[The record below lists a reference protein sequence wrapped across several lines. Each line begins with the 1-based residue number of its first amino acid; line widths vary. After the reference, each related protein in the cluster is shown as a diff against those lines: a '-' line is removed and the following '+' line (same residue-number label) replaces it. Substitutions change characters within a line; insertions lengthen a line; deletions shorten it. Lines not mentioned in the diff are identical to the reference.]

1 MTILESAISHAVAS
15 LSAWSVHGE
24 AGVATLGLTGVLLG
38 LLVGFLPALAARA
51 LVKAVFRHA
60 AIARVKAALVQ
71 QVVESL
77 WAPVTLLWV
86 SVSLSICL
94 APFVDRVTNEF
105 SWVDAQQ
112 YAQSLLRLLIFVSLL
127 WLCWRLTVGVSSLTQ
142 RWLRGLDAQLQ
153 RSWGALANRAAR
165 VLFPLVLLMSVAGL
179 LPVDLQSFIQRHLGV
194 VFILVSGWLLSHAVM
209 AAEEIVH
216 QKFDLQVHD
225 NLRARVVHTQVRV
238 LKRVILAV
246 IWFVCTAS
254 VLLLIPGVRQFGQGL
269 LASAGVAGVVVGLA
283 AQKSF
288 SNIFAGLH
296 LAFSQRV
303 RLDDVVVVDG
313 QWGRVEE
320 IRLTYVI
327 VAIWD
332 QRRLIVPV
340 SRMLDASFENW
351 THKSAE
357 ILGTVTLYADFGVD
371 LGSLRTRLK
380 EVCAAAVPLWDG
392 RVCLIQV
399 TDVTE
404 SCMQIRALVSS
415 SDASKCWDL
424 RCLVR
429 EQLLVHLRGQHPG
442 SLPQFRVQPTT
453 PFQFGPVQKGR

>member
-1 MTILESAISHAVAS
+1 MTIWEDAISHAVLS
-15 LSAWSVHGE
+15 LSTWSENGE
-24 AGVATLGLTGVLLG
+24 VGAVTLGLIGVSLG
-38 LLVGFLPALAARA
+38 LVLGFLPALVVRSMIRTLFRRAATVR
-51 LVKAVFRHA
+51 LIPV
-60 AIARVKAALVQ
+60 LLQ
-71 QVVESL
+71 QVVDL
-77 WAPVTLLWV
+77 VWGPLTLLWMG
-86 SVSLSICL
+86 VSLSMCL
-94 APFVDRVTNEF
+94 SPFVERITNEHA
-105 SWVDAQQ
+105 WVDAPQ
-112 YAQSLLRLLIFVSLL
+112 YAQSLLRLLVVVSLL
-127 WLCWRLTVGVSSLTQ
+127 WLCWRLSWGVSILTQ
-142 RWLRGLDAQLQ
+142 RWLGSLDVQLQ
-153 RSWGALANRAAR
+153 RSWGMLTTRAAR
-165 VLFPLVLLMSVAGL
+165 VLFPLVLLMSIAGL
-179 LPVDLQSFIQRHLGV
+179 LPLELQSFIQRHLGV

-209 AAEEIVH
+209 AVEEIVH
-216 QKFDLQVHD
+216 QKFDLQAPD

-238 LKRVILAV
+238 LKRVLLTV
-246 IWFVCTAS
+246 IWFVCAAS

-313 QWGRVEE
+313 QWGRIEE

-357 ILGTVTLYADFGVD
+357 LLGTVVLYADFGVD
-371 LGSLRTRLK
+371 LGGLRTRLR
-380 EVCAAAVPLWDG
+380 EICTEAGALWDG
-392 RVCLIQV
+392 RVCVIQV
-399 TDVTE
+399 TEVTE
-404 SCMQIRALVSS
+404 SSMQVRALVSS
-415 SDASKCWDL
+415 SDASKCWEL

-429 EQLLVHLRGQHPG
+429 EQLLIHLREKHPS
-442 SLPQFRVQPTT
+442 SLPQVRVQPKS
-453 PFQFGPVQKGR
+453 PFEFERGLAKS